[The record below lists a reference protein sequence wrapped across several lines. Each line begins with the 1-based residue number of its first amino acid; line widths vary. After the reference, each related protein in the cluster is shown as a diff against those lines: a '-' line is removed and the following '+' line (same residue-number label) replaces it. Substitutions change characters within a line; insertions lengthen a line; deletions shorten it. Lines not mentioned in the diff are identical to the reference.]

1 MSARYFGLDRSLSQE
16 HDAGGGGTT
25 QSAAVVDASLPLRP
39 GEVLVEVTCLLL
51 DAASAF
57 QLHEAHAHGGP
68 SAAEAIADI
77 VKKRGKM
84 HNPVTCSGGVLLGR
98 VASVEASPADV
109 EWRQPRVG
117 ERIVPLVSL
126 SCIPLSIRRILSVD
140 GERVTC
146 EAHAILFPCHPVAC
160 VDGLPFSESVAV
172 AAIDVSSIVVQV
184 CVSLKGFWNS
194 CSCALMQMYRLCERL
209 RPKQVYFMGAGEIVF
224 VFCDVSHLADTH
236 QARQQRQ
243 PPLPYALGSS
253 RSSRKIGS
261 TS

>member
-98 VASVEASPADV
+98 VASVEASPADF

-184 CVSLKGFWNS
+184 CARVWEL
-194 CSCALMQMYRLCERL
+194 ALVHVRLCRCIGCVSVCV
-209 RPKQVYFMGAGEIVF
+209 RNKCISWVQVKFFQNCVRI
-224 VFCDVSHLADTH
+224 L
-236 QARQQRQ
+236 
-243 PPLPYALGSS
+243 
-253 RSSRKIGS
+253 
-261 TS
+261 

>member
-98 VASVEASPADV
+98 VASVEASPADF

-184 CVSLKGFWNS
+184 CVRVWEL
-194 CSCALMQMYRLCERL
+194 ALVHERLCRCIGCVSVCV
-209 RPKQVYFMGAGEIVF
+209 RNKCISWVQVKFFQNWNCVR
-224 VFCDVSHLADTH
+224 VL
-236 QARQQRQ
+236 
-243 PPLPYALGSS
+243 
-253 RSSRKIGS
+253 
-261 TS
+261 